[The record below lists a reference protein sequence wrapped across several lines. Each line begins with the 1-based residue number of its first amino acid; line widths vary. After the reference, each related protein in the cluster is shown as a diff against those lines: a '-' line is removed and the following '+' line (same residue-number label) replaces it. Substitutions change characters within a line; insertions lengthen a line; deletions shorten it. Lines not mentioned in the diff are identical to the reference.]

1 MFPYITFSKIKRHV
15 WGDAYD
21 CLKLIRQL
29 YNRKGRDRHMKDD
42 DLEAIICAIVK
53 EIKDHDKLVMIFNFI
68 KHFR

>member
-1 MFPYITFSKIKRHV
+1 
-15 WGDAYD
+15 
-21 CLKLIRQL
+21 
-29 YNRKGRDRHMKDD
+29 MKDD